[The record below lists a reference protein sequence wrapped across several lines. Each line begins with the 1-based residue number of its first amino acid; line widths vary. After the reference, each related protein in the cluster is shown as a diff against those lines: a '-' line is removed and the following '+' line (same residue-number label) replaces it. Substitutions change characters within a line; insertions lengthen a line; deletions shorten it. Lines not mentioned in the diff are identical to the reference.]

1 LSFLF
6 TVKTNPDPPLT
17 MNIPADLRYAKT
29 HEWIRV
35 EGETVTVGIT
45 DHAQAELTDIVYA
58 EPPKVGAAVTAGG
71 TAAVVESVKAASD
84 IYSPLTGTVTEVNGE
99 LSSNPALL
107 NTDPFG
113 QGWIYRMT
121 ASSPAEIETLLTPEA
136 YSAQIAR

>member
-1 LSFLF
+1 
-6 TVKTNPDPPLT
+6 

-121 ASSPAEIETLLTPEA
+121 ATSPAEIETLLTPEG